1 MCHVGETVPY
11 FYIML
16 SYLDPIIFPD
26 QCVVYE
32 IDINRYV
39 YPIFKNG
46 SSSLAAKGYRQLS
59 HEEIRKLSTIEV
71 YIRDPYDRYVSGVQ
85 TYLNHLGPEYD
96 RATVLK
102 MISEFLF
109 LNRHF
114 ALQFHWLANLA
125 RFTDAWLRFRPMEE
139 LQTATEHTFNII
151 SRDPA
156 LTEYFKD
163 NDKLHYYLE
172 LDKILFEWYMG
183 ECVSFPSIVAR
194 VRGHHYDLYKEVI
207 ERNIRLCTVLG

>member
-1 MCHVGETVPY
+1 
-11 FYIML
+11 ML